1 VVGPVVGPEALRPA
15 PAPGSKRTETVIPGL
30 TRHVPRLKEND
41 VMRLAPAVLLA
52 TWLVGLPILWM
63 AVGGGPA
70 PRPGCRDE
78 TNAEIDLTFLRLLRE
93 KGVQE
98 QLGLSAGQKVEI
110 GRRLALTLDNDQ
122 EDLIH
127 MILGQYH
134 ADRGRL
140 RELEDP
146 DFEDDGEGPQYERPR
161 LMAMAEEFGGRAA
174 ALVDR
179 ILAPEQR
186 TALGARRPTDPEVL
200 VKSLTTLQRDS
211 MSGIN
216 AALTPSQRDRL
227 KQLAVDAEGPL
238 SAVRP
243 EVAARLKLSREQQTR
258 VRAIWDAARDDL
270 NRLRG
275 PSPFSPSPAYR
286 DGDDLEV
293 RMRPR
298 LSTIRKESAR
308 ILANAGERIS
318 KVLLKK

>member
-1 VVGPVVGPEALRPA
+1 M
-15 PAPGSKRTETVIPGL
+15 I
-30 TRHVPRLKEND
+30 
-41 VMRLAPAVLLA
+41 RLAPTVLLA
-52 TWLVGLPILWM
+52 TWLVGLPILWT

-70 PRPGCRDE
+70 PRLDCRDE
-78 TNAEIDLTFLRLLRE
+78 TDAEIDLSFLRLLHE
-93 KGVQE
+93 KGVPE

-110 GRRLALTLDNDQ
+110 GHLLALTLDHDQ

-146 DFEDDGEGPQYERPR
+146 DFDDDEEGPQYERPR
-161 LMAMAEEFGGRAA
+161 LMAMAEVFGSRAA
-174 ALVDR
+174 AMVDR
-179 ILAPEQR
+179 VLAPEQR
-186 TALGARRPTDPEVL
+186 AALGARRPTEPEVL
-200 VKSLTTLQRDS
+200 VKRLTTLQRDS
-211 MSGIN
+211 LSGIR

-227 KQLAVDAEGPL
+227 KQLAVDAEGL
-238 SAVRP
+238 LAAVRP
-243 EVAARLKLSREQQTR
+243 EVAARLKLSCEQQTQI
-258 VRAIWDAARDDL
+258 RAIWDAAQDDL

-275 PSPFSPSPAYR
+275 PSPISPAYR

-308 ILANAGERIS
+308 ILTDASERIS
-318 KVLLKK
+318 KVLLNTTAPS